1 MVNFSN
7 LFSIKARSS
16 KEGLHISGA
25 ERIVEE
31 EKIDSTVMEILK
43 KVRRNEA
50 DFISIKIEKLKVNPI
65 VIDKTLCIKNISFN
79 NYIEANRYVLNILKD
94 ITGID
99 EKRLNHLID
108 LIHNGASPNG
118 ENMRGAMIVNQ
129 NGERIELD
137 RYRGVRTRNIDFID
151 REKILKKLQKSGY
164 TERTL
169 DALAISTKNS
179 LNENIIAEYCISDE
193 DDYPIGYLAVKN
205 KYLRINPLKKMG
217 NRFGGRI
224 YFVKNNIDIP
234 KLYDYLENYPVLI
247 KDVCV

>member
-1 MVNFSN
+1 MLDFSK

-31 EKIDSTVMEILK
+31 NKIDETVLKILK

-50 DFISIKIEKLKVNPI
+50 DFISIKIEKLKLKPI
-65 VIDKTLCIKNISFN
+65 VVEKTLCIEDIKFN
-79 NYIEANRYVLNILKD
+79 DYKEANRYVLNILKD

-99 EKRLNHLID
+99 KRDLKHLID

-129 NGERIELD
+129 KGERIELNK
-137 RYRGVRTRNIDFID
+137 YRGIRTRNIDFIG
-151 REKILKKLQKSGY
+151 RENILKKLQKLGY

-169 DALAISTKNS
+169 DALAISTKNL

-193 DDYPIGYLAVKN
+193 DNYTTGYLAIKN
-205 KYLRINPLKKMG
+205 KYLRITPLKRMG
-217 NRFGGRI
+217 NKFGGRI
-224 YFVKNNIDIP
+224 YFVKNETDIY
-234 KLYDYLENYPVLI
+234 KLYDYLENCPILI